1 MANNSFNGFKIG
13 GLIVIVIALIF
24 VVASS
29 SKLIERLDGDK
40 ILLTVDPIDGDYHW
54 HTTAGMKAQRLGQTY
69 DWHKSS
75 QAWFSSKEDQGG
87 THNQALRIRFNDKGG
102 ASLSL
107 SFRWYM
113 PLDEKHLTMCY
124 NDYQTEEGLS
134 FDLIRTV
141 AEKCVYNAGPLMSSM
156 ESTSEKRPDLLRY
169 IEDMMIN
176 GVYQTVTVD
185 KKTIDPI
192 SGNEVTVSEVKI
204 VEDST
209 APGNY
214 KRQEV
219 SALTKYGIRVENV
232 AINGIEYDPEV
243 AGQIEDQRRAII
255 NVQTA
260 KADAKAAEQRALTA
274 VKEGE
279 ADAAKAK
286 WEQEVIKAKAV
297 TKAEQEKAVAELQA
311 KKLLRVAELDAQ
323 AAGQEKTAN
332 KLRGDGEAYRKRV
345 VMEADGALEA
355 KIEAAKYIH
364 QNYALALQNYN
375 GDWVPQTV
383 IGGSGDGEYANGGMD
398 LINMLLVKT
407 AKDLSLDLDTNVGSP

>member
-1 MANNSFNGFKIG
+1 MNKPFNISRFVKFT
-13 GLIVIVIALIF
+13 LFLLLFVIN
-24 VVASS
+24 
-29 SKLIERLDGDK
+29 E
-40 ILLTVDPIDGDYHW
+40 
-54 HTTAGMKAQRLGQTY
+54 GQ
-69 DWHKSS
+69 
-75 QAWFSSKEDQGG
+75 
-87 THNQALRIRFNDKGG
+87 
-102 ASLSL
+102 
-107 SFRWYM
+107 
-113 PLDEKHLTMCY
+113 
-124 NDYQTEEGLS
+124 
-134 FDLIRTV
+134 
-141 AEKCVYNAGPLMSSM
+141 
-156 ESTSEKRPDLLRY
+156 
-169 IEDMMIN
+169 
-176 GVYQTVTVD
+176 
-185 KKTIDPI
+185 
-192 SGNEVTVSEVKI
+192 
-204 VEDST
+204 
-209 APGNY
+209 
-214 KRQEV
+214 
-219 SALTKYGIRVENV
+219 
-232 AINGIEYDPEV
+232 
-243 AGQIEDQRRAII
+243 
-255 NVQTA
+255 
-260 KADAKAAEQRALTA
+260 ADAKAAEQRALTA